1 MFFEAEI
8 SIVRSRKSDLHTLA
22 EVVLKNPFAGIRS
35 NYLRTQTAAYFVEL
49 IEICTERDHREPE
62 LFGLMRRA
70 FGYLDA
76 NDPTARAVAHFETE
90 LARIAGV
97 HDQTTIESRS
107 GVCAREF
114 VRATAP
120 FPHAALENTRDGG
133 EKHLEMRIRN
143 IIAVFVIAGLGATA
157 SAKESYKFDPSGSTI
172 GFSVHQ
178 FLGTTLGK
186 FTSFSGRIEV
196 DREHPENSSV
206 TAQIDVRS
214 IDTRIKK
221 RDDHLRSAEFF
232 NVEKFP
238 RMTFKSRSVK
248 RTGPQSG
255 DILGDLTMHGVTK
268 PITLHV
274 KLLTPINETG
284 RTRWS
289 VTTDP
294 ITRRDFNLMFAPAAE
309 SVSGISQ
316 TVAINIE
323 IEAKRAD

>member
-1 MFFEAEI
+1 MRPGFQT
-8 SIVRSRKSDLHTLA
+8 SLA
-22 EVVLKNPFAGIRS
+22 
-35 NYLRTQTAAYFVEL
+35 
-49 IEICTERDHREPE
+49 
-62 LFGLMRRA
+62 
-70 FGYLDA
+70 
-76 NDPTARAVAHFETE
+76 
-90 LARIAGV
+90 IAGFRKEPKILRFAQN
-97 HDQTTIESRS
+97 DIMKW
-107 GVCAREF
+107 F
-114 VRATAP
+114 V
-120 FPHAALENTRDGG
+120 G
-133 EKHLEMRIRN
+133 N
-143 IIAVFVIAGLGATA
+143 IIAVFVLGGLGTAA
-157 SAKESYKFDPSGSTI
+157 SAAESYKFDPSGSTI

-206 TAQIDVRS
+206 IAQIDVRS

-284 RTRWS
+284 RARWS
-289 VTTDP
+289 VTTEP

-323 IEAKRAD
+323 IEAKRAQ